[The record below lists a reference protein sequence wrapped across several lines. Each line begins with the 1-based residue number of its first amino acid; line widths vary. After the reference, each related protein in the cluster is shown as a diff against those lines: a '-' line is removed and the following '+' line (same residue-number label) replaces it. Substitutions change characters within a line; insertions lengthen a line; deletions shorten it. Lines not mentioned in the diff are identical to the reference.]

1 MMPFADIAVRFVIA
15 VLFNGLWIAALVA
28 AAAWIALRAMPN
40 ANATTRHSM
49 LAAALYAAVILPI
62 VVAGL
67 TVRPLTGAVVSPAS
81 IPVASHASA
90 VSQRVAVTSG
100 KRATAENPAVTVPV
114 RSALSLSRP
123 MLSLPRPAAIAIVA
137 AWLLGAAFVLLRL
150 LLSLHHLER
159 LKTDA
164 LPVPIEY
171 RARLARWTDATKGA
185 RDVRLCRSD
194 EIVVP
199 IAVGL
204 FDAMILV
211 PERLLEELP
220 PEDVDSIVL
229 HELAHLRRGDDWI
242 NAVERVAQ
250 ALLFFNPGIRW
261 LVAQLDIEREVACDD
276 WVLQRNKPLPYATC
290 LARIVESVAWPYR
303 AISAPGAFVTRRG
316 MSVRIERLLAAHR
329 DVRVRTSVGP
339 AGVTIAVLG
348 ALCLAA
354 AFVAPSIA
362 YTTGVAQTHASAKA
376 TQATLALAVGK
387 AHMKPRDAVRTASV
401 AQTGAAASPAAKPA
415 PASARMVHA
424 VPHPAQASLPRTA
437 ATHAQSASAPIR
449 ARQANASVAE
459 GAPHAAT
466 LAPNASSAS
475 QARADDA
482 SGPPVAAVS
491 ASVGTAIDLATK
503 VSGSTVARSV
513 VVAANSPDY
522 IDSLSSVGYSNL
534 SIDDLIRLK
543 AVGVT
548 ADYIR
553 GIENAGYAHPS
564 VEELIRLRAV
574 GVTPAYLSAMAGAG
588 YPRLTIEQVTQLRA
602 MGIDANFVAKAAAH
616 GMHNLTV
623 DQLVRLKAS
632 GVL

>member
-1 MMPFADIAVRFVIA
+1 MMPFVDVAVRFVIA

-28 AAAWIALRAMPN
+28 AAAWIALRVLPN

-62 VVAGL
+62 VVAAL
-67 TVRPLTGAVVSPAS
+67 TVVPHAGMRASSALPPSSPA
-81 IPVASHASA
+81 IHATAAAATHRAVRA
-90 VSQRVAVTSG
+90 VSVPTG
-100 KRATAENPAVTVPV
+100 TTAAAPAL
-114 RSALSLSRP
+114 ARP
-123 MLSLPRPAAIAIVA
+123 MVSLPRPAAIAIVA
-137 AWLLGAAFVLLRL
+137 AWLLGAAFVLVRL
-150 LLSLHHLER
+150 ALSLSHLER
-159 LKTDA
+159 LKSDA

-211 PERLLEELP
+211 PERLLEDLP
-220 PEDVDSIVL
+220 PDDVDSIVL

-242 NAVERVAQ
+242 NAVERIAQ

-276 WVLQRNKPLPYATC
+276 WVLQQNKPLPYATC

-316 MSVRIERLLAAHR
+316 MSVRIERLLSSHR
-329 DVRVRTSVGP
+329 DVRVRTSFGP
-339 AGVTIAVLG
+339 AGVTIVALG

-362 YTTGVAQTHASAKA
+362 YTTPPTLAAGARVARTAASARPAVRQMPQQPVVTRAGTAATAQPAKTTVAVARPAVAAKA
-376 TQATLALAVGK
+376 TSAPVAVAAHKTTAAAVERNGKATLSAGAAK
-387 AHMKPRDAVRTASV
+387 ASHDDADAVAI
-401 AQTGAAASPAAKPA
+401 A
-415 PASARMVHA
+415 P
-424 VPHPAQASLPRTA
+424 
-437 ATHAQSASAPIR
+437 
-449 ARQANASVAE
+449 
-459 GAPHAAT
+459 
-466 LAPNASSAS
+466 
-475 QARADDA
+475 
-482 SGPPVAAVS
+482 SG
-491 ASVGTAIDLATK
+491 
-503 VSGSTVARSV
+503 TVASRV
-513 VVAANSPDY
+513 DNAIVVAANSPDY
-522 IDSLSSVGYSNL
+522 IDSLASVGYTNL

-548 ADYIR
+548 AEYIR
-553 GIENAGYAHPS
+553 GLENAGYGHPT
-564 VEELIRLRAV
+564 VGELIRLRAL
-574 GVTPAYLSAMAGAG
+574 GVTPAYVSAMAAAG
-588 YPRLTIEQVTQLRA
+588 YPKLTVAQITQLRA
-602 MGIDANFVAKAAAH
+602 MDIDAAFIAKAASH
-616 GMHNLTV
+616 GMRNLTV
-623 DQLVRLKAS
+623 EQLVRLKAS